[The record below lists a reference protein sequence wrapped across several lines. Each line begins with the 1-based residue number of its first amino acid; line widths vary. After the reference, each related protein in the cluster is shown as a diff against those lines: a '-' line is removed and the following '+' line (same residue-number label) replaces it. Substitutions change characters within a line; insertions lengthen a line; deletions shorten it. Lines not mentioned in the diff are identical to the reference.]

1 MGAFLSLPIGPVPIS
16 LQTFFVFM
24 AGLLLTPTEA
34 FLTCFVYFLL
44 GVVGLPIFAG
54 GSGGPSSFFAPS
66 FGFVLG
72 FMLIAPIIS
81 VLSRKIDL
89 NNYVKSFSILLIA
102 EVVLYALG
110 LVYMYYMLK
119 YLGTDL
125 GTVTAVLQAGLI
137 PFIPGDIAKMLIAV
151 LIAPRIK
158 KAITQI

>member
-1 MGAFLSLPIGPVPIS
+1 M
-16 LQTFFVFM
+16 
-24 AGLLLTPTEA
+24 
-34 FLTCFVYFLL
+34 L

-81 VLSRKIDL
+81 VLSSKIDIK
-89 NNYVKSFSILLIA
+89 NFVKSFSILLVA
-102 EVVLYALG
+102 EVILYALG

-119 YLGTDL
+119 RLGTDL